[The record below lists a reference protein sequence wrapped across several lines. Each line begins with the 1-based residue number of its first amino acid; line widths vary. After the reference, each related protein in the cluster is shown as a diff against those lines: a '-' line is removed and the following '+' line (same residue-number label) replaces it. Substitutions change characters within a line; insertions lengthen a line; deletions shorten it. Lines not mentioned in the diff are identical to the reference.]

1 MYILFDCWYLNLL
14 NGIII
19 CLEEEKKK
27 DILCEIYTTA
37 FPMDVLL
44 AIAFSFSI
52 LQQNLPQ
59 SLSND
64 YLQMFVR

>member
-1 MYILFDCWYLNLL
+1 MESSFAWKK
-14 NGIII
+14 
-19 CLEEEKKK
+19 KKK
-27 DILCEIYTTA
+27 DILGEIYTTA
-37 FPMDVLL
+37 LPMDVLL

-64 YLQMFVR
+64 DLQMFVRWKEDYLNYLA

>member
-1 MYILFDCWYLNLL
+1 MESSFAWKK
-14 NGIII
+14 
-19 CLEEEKKK
+19 KKK
-27 DILCEIYTTA
+27 DILGEIYTTA
-37 FPMDVLL
+37 LPMDVLL

-64 YLQMFVR
+64 DLQMFVR